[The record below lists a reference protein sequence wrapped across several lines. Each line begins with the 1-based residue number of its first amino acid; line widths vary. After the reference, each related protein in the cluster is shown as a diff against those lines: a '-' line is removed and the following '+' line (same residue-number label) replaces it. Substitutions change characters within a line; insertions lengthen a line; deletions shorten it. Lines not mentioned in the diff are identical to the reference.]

1 VQPPIDPSKSS
12 HATPSARLSVPTS
25 PSPSLYTSDAPE
37 KWGFLEV
44 NSENRDDDLKREDAQ
59 SNPKPKGEYHF
70 SKRLSIT
77 HLIESAKW
85 IRQAT
90 VEDAE
95 DVDEDSILIDINV
108 QSIANSGPNCE
119 DKS

>member
-1 VQPPIDPSKSS
+1 
-12 HATPSARLSVPTS
+12 
-25 PSPSLYTSDAPE
+25 
-37 KWGFLEV
+37 LEV
-44 NSENRDDDLKREDAQ
+44 DSENGDDDLKCEDAQ

-85 IRQAT
+85 ICQAT

-95 DVDEDSILIDINV
+95 DVNEDSILVDIDV
-108 QSIANSGPNCE
+108 QSIANSGPTCE
-119 DKS
+119 DKT